1 MGALMTIMD
10 RISGGEITGLQQ
22 AVEAYGRELAVERA
36 SAGLLRESV
45 ADLQMQLEEGGY
57 MQLGKGEGL
66 SRADLVAIARRARMF
81 YLRNPLA
88 RRAVYTQTAYVFG
101 QGVEFSAA
109 EEDAQDDVDAITGDR
124 GNRRAVFGHQALM
137 ELETALQLDG
147 NVFIAVFS
155 GSDGSNQVRTLPHD
169 QVTGVVT
176 NPDDA
181 SEPWYYLREWTV
193 DSKQYRLAYPELGL
207 EKPEKSIEVDGRTW
221 EVDTA
226 RVLHVRVNATADMAF
241 GASELT
247 SAMPW
252 ARSYT
257 EFLEDWATIVK
268 SLSRYAWKVQAAG
281 GQAGVDALT
290 AKLGSNLTS
299 STMMD
304 TNLPPAVG
312 SMLVTSGVEVEPMP
326 KGGATVSV
334 NDGRRLLLMV
344 SAATGIFEHYMGD
357 PSTGN
362 LATATAMERPM
373 ELQFRDR
380 QQLWADTLGELLT
393 WCVGSDVTVNFP
405 PVLEKDVA
413 AMVDAIVKGTTL
425 ANGTPAGTISL
436 PLATKMILTALD
448 EPDPDGIVA
457 RLFGDDWREL
467 TWDDMSAV
475 ADYMEALRADRR

>member
-22 AVEAYGRELAVERA
+22 AVEAYGRELAVHRA
-36 SAGLLRESV
+36 NEGLLRESM
-45 ADLQMQLEEGGY
+45 ADLQMQLDESGY
-57 MQLGKGEGL
+57 TQMGKGDGL
-66 SRADLVAIARRARMF
+66 TRPDLIAMAKKARMF

-109 EEDAQDDVDAITGDR
+109 DENAQDDVDAIIGDR

-137 ELETALQLDG
+137 EMETALQLDG
-147 NVFIAVFS
+147 NVFLAVFT
-155 GSDGSNQVRTLPHD
+155 GTDGSAQVRTLPHD
-169 QVTGVVT
+169 QVTGVLC
-176 NPDDA
+176 NPEDA
-181 SEPWYYLREWTV
+181 SEPWYYLREWTEN
-193 DSKQYRLAYPELGL
+193 SKQYRLAYPELAVDAA
-207 EKPEKSIEVDGRTW
+207 KTIEAEGKTW
-221 EVDTA
+221 EVAPA
-226 RVLHVRVNATADMAF
+226 RILHVRVNATADMAF
-241 GASELT
+241 GASELA

-312 SMLVTSGVEVEPMP
+312 SMLVTSGVDIEPMP

-334 NDGRRLLLMV
+334 DDGRRLLLMV

-380 QQLWADTLGELLT
+380 QQLWADTLGELLS

-405 PVLEKDVA
+405 PVLEKDTA
-413 AMVDAIVKGTTL
+413 AVVDAIVKATTL
-425 ANGTPAGTISL
+425 GNGTPAGTISL
-436 PLATKMILTALD
+436 PLATKMVLTALD

-457 RLFGDDWREL
+457 GLFGDDWRERS
-467 TWDDMSAV
+467 WDDMSAV
-475 ADYMEALRADRR
+475 TDYMEALRGR